1 MPKKDYSGRRFVT
14 SYHLSAGQLAELHRK
29 YGRPGEMSPGKPAP
43 KKRSRLDAALA
54 AMDRRESGKV
64 IPLSGEDQ
72 TETDIIKTIPLML
85 PSASE
90 TGSHPSL

>member
-14 SYHLSAGQLAELHRK
+14 SYQLSAGQLEELHRK

-43 KKRSRLDAALA
+43 KKRNRLDAALA
-54 AMDRRESGKV
+54 AMDRREKGKV
-64 IPLSGEDQ
+64 IPPPDEDH
-72 TETDIIKTIPLML
+72 TETDIIKTISL
-85 PSASE
+85 PSVFE